1 MYYNNTKRQRVILAY
16 YYANSRDLEEDEALE
31 NARKEQLELERLEE
45 MEKHEE
51 KNFTMERLKEEERR
65 KRQAVSNIIISV

>member
-1 MYYNNTKRQRVILAY
+1 MQNY
-16 YYANSRDLEEDEALE
+16 RDLEEDEALE

-51 KNFTMERLKEEERR
+51 KSFAVERLKEEERR
-65 KRQAVSNIIISV
+65 KRQAVSGDILPVPLC